1 MTEHTD
7 GSGTAAPRGRRGGAL
22 VLELDESSLERSRR
36 SVAPWLLTTSTLQA
50 GFRKLAGRTT
60 GQVTDPLVRDW
71 LTGVERLA
79 RQHEEAVAELYAAF
93 EVPRTPPSLLPT
105 LAGTVVAGTRGL
117 VGQVQGVLAGA
128 RGAAAWRSLRQ
139 LQLSNLDSMSAF
151 GVVQQFGIALGRPR
165 VVEIT
170 FPIVTKK
177 SEQQLLL
184 HELFLEFATDAVL
197 TTSDI

>member
-7 GSGTAAPRGRRGGAL
+7 DSGTAAPTGRRGGAL
-22 VLELDESSLERSRR
+22 VLELDETSLERSRR
-36 SVAPWLLTTSTLQA
+36 SIAPWLLTTSSLQ
-50 GFRKLAGRTT
+50 GTFRKLAGRTT
-60 GQVTDPLVRDW
+60 GQVNDPLVRDW

-79 RQHEEAVAELYAAF
+79 RQHEEAVAELYTAF
-93 EVPRTPPSLLPT
+93 DISRTPPSLLPS
-105 LAGTVVAGTRGL
+105 LAGTVLAGSRGL
-117 VGQVQGVLAGA
+117 VGQVQGLLAGA

-151 GVVQQFGIALGRPR
+151 GVLQQFGIALGRPQ
-165 VVEIT
+165 VVEIA
-170 FPIVTKK
+170 FPIIRKK

-184 HELFLEFATDAVL
+184 QELFLEFATDAVL